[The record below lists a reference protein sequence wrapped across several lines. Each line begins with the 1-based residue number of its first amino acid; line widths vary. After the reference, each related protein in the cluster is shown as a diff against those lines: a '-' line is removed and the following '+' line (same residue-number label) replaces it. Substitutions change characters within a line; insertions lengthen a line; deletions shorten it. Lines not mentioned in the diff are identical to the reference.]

1 MPWQQGLTWP
11 VWVGEAGWDIQHFF
25 FHFRKKKK
33 KQRTNTQKKR
43 IKRFIWV
50 NGP

>member
-25 FHFRKKKK
+25 FHFRNLNVQKKKNRHTYK
-33 KQRTNTQKKR
+33 KTH
-43 IKRFIWV
+43 
-50 NGP
+50 